1 MNVLRALAKTLK
13 SIAASFKPTGDEEL
27 AVNLIGSKSL
37 MP

>member
-1 MNVLRALAKTLK
+1 VKALPALAKTLK
-13 SIAASFKPTGDEEL
+13 SIAASFKLTEDEEL